1 MRTFR
6 PAQAQIAPVHENP
19 GSAHLLLPDFP
30 HLPPGTKNTVMA
42 AFPTDFILP
51 KIPNSVRFPNSW
63 KGNPHMVPDDPIV
76 TNTNNHPEVHA
87 IRNTG

>member
-1 MRTFR
+1 
-6 PAQAQIAPVHENP
+6 
-19 GSAHLLLPDFP
+19 
-30 HLPPGTKNTVMA
+30 MA